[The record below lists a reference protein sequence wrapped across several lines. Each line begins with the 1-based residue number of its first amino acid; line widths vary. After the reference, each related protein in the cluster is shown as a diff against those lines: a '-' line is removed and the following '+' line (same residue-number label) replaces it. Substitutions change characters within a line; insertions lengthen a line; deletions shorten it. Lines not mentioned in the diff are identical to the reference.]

1 MCDRRKEMLKGSS
14 STPTVDTADKPV
26 QEQMTS
32 DSDDHQLQDVDTEE
46 LSYEEEWV
54 SCHAS
59 SFNQ

>member
-1 MCDRRKEMLKGSS
+1 MLKGSS

-46 LSYEEEWV
+46 LSYEEE
-54 SCHAS
+54 
-59 SFNQ
+59 